1 MGCCPTCGQDIP
13 HLQVF
18 VDLNSQPNRV
28 CRFGWEARI
37 TPLEAELLVALMRVS
52 PSSLA
57 VDRAAFALW
66 GSGEWPDSYRGA
78 LQVLVCKLRKKL
90 KPMGLE
96 IRTRKDALSREL
108 LGYSLHSDP
117 EHLRMAKRLASQR
130 GAA

>member
-1 MGCCPTCGQDIP
+1 MACCPTCGQDIP

-28 CRFGWEARI
+28 CRFGWEAKI
-37 TPLEAELLVALMRVS
+37 TPHEAELLVALMRVS
-52 PSSLA
+52 PALLA

-66 GSGEWPDSYRGA
+66 GSGEWPDSYRSGV
-78 LQVLVCKLRKKL
+78 QVLVCKLRKKL

-96 IRTRKDALSREL
+96 IRTCKDALTREL
-108 LGYSLHSDP
+108 VGYSLHSDA
-117 EHLRMAKRLASQR
+117 ETMRAAKRVAAMR